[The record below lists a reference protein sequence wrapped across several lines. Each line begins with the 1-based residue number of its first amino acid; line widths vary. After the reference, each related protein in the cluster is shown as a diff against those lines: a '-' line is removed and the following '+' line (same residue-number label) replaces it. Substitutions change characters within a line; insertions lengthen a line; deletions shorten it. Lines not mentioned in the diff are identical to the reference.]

1 MKKALHI
8 SLRPGERIYVNG
20 AVLKVDRK
28 VSIEFLNDVTFL
40 LEHHVLQ
47 PEDTRTPLR
56 QLYFVVQMALID
68 PSAGPNAREL
78 FSSLFGPMLEAFENP
93 KIRKGLAEVQD
104 FFQRGRI
111 FDALRVLRPLFA
123 IEDAIL
129 ADVKRI
135 DDMAGNRQQ
144 CEVG

>member
-1 MKKALHI
+1 MKNVLHI

-40 LEHHVLQ
+40 LEQHVLR

-56 QLYFVVQMALID
+56 QLYFIVQTVLID
-68 PSAGPNAREL
+68 PANSSAARTM
-78 FSSLFGPMLEAFENP
+78 FDNSFGSLLDSFENTQ
-93 KIRKGLAEVQD
+93 IREGLAEVRE
-104 FFQRGRI
+104 FFDHGRS
-111 FDALRVLRPLFA
+111 FDALKVLRSLFP

-129 ADVKRI
+129 AEGHRLDKP
-135 DDMAGNRQQ
+135 GNHQQ
-144 CEVG
+144 CEVA

>member
-1 MKKALHI
+1 MKNVFHI

-40 LEHHVLQ
+40 LEQHVLR

-56 QLYFVVQMALID
+56 QLYFIVQTVLID
-68 PSAGPNAREL
+68 PANSSAARTM
-78 FSSLFGPMLEAFENP
+78 FDKSFGSLLDSFENT
-93 KIRKGLAEVQD
+93 KIREGLAEVRE
-104 FFQRGRI
+104 FFDYGRS
-111 FDALRVLRPLFA
+111 FDALKVLRSLFP

-129 ADVKRI
+129 AEGRRLDKPS
-135 DDMAGNRQQ
+135 NHQQ
-144 CEVG
+144 CEVA

>member
-56 QLYFVVQMALID
+56 QLYFVVQTVLID
-68 PSAGPNAREL
+68 PANGAQARAMFEK
-78 FSSLFGPMLEAFENP
+78 SYASLMEAFDNA
-93 KIRKGLAEVQD
+93 KIREGLAEMHTLYGN
-104 FFQRGRI
+104 GRI
-111 FDALRVLRPLFA
+111 FDALKVLRPLFA
-123 IEDAIL
+123 VEDAIL
-129 ADVKRI
+129 AEGGRPGKPD
-135 DDMAGNRQQ
+135 NHQQ
-144 CEVG
+144 CEVH